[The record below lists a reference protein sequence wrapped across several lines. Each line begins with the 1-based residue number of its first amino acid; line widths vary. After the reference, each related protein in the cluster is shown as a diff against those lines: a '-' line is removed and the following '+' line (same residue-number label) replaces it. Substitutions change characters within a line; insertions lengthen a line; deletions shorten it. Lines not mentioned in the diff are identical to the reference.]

1 VSGSEQRPRF
11 LADENLESAIVQ
23 GVRLQLPEITLL
35 TAKEAET
42 LSLDDRQVLSQAQAL
57 DLILISHDSRTMY
70 NHFAAFLMSRA
81 PDEHS
86 PGVLLVSQER
96 YSIGQIISFIVEVY
110 DLSSH
115 QEWANRIVRLP
126 L

>member
-1 VSGSEQRPRF
+1 MSGNDRQSRF

-23 GVRLQLPEITLL
+23 GVRLQRPEITLL

-70 NHFAAFLMSRA
+70 NHFAAFLMSLA

-115 QEWANRIVRLP
+115 EEWANRIVRLP